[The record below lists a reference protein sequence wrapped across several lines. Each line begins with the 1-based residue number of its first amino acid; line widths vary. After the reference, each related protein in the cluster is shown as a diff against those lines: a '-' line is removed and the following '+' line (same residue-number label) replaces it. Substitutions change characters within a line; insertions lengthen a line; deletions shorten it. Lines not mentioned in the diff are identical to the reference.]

1 MRARGFSLLEALIT
15 LFIGTVVM
23 LAVGSFYVQTVRAW
37 SQGQTQAD
45 LRRLAGLVQQEMGR
59 IIGPAVGLPPG
70 TCGLGGVTTSLP
82 VQIPAGVLPDD
93 QLGHLGIPP
102 LDRGGYVCFYRD
114 PGTDAL
120 MRCRLAA
127 LSASGSAPCVAG
139 SEANL
144 LTGVPIVDPI
154 RLTDLPAN
162 PDSGLRIVRTAGTSV
177 HITFNLGVFDTQDGA
192 IKAGPMTFAT
202 RFTVRN

>member
-23 LAVGSFYVQTVRAW
+23 LAVGSFYIQTVRAW
-37 SQGQTQAD
+37 RQGQTQAD

-59 IIGPAVGLPPG
+59 VIGPAIGLPPG
-70 TCGLGGVTTSLP
+70 TCGLGGVTASLP
-82 VQIPAGVLPDD
+82 VQIPAGALPDD
-93 QLGHLGIPP
+93 QLGHLGVPS

-114 PGTDAL
+114 PATDGL

-127 LSASGSAPCVAG
+127 LSPSGSASCVAG

-144 LTGVPIVDPI
+144 LSGVPIADPI

-162 PDSGLRIVRTAGTSV
+162 PDSGLRIVRTAGMSV
-177 HITFNLGVFDTQDGA
+177 LITFTLGVFDPDDGG
-192 IKAGPMTFAT
+192 IKAGPTTFAT
-202 RFTVRN
+202 RFTVKN